1 MLKGSFLLERRQG
14 MHQKASLGLSG
25 GGGCSGEPQANRL
38 FWLVG
43 EEAIR
48 SPGLMIRSLK
58 AQLCLK
64 PTAFPHLHSNQDYR
78 PRPQLSQRCC
88 EGRLVGEVSL
98 LPFLSAQPRRML
110 GTLHGTPGCAASPQK
125 PSQDRH
131 TEPRAEFFKGE
142 ASLPLHIHPVKYHLR
157 LLLTAQEAERGC
169 LQRKDKVG
177 AVATGEGS
185 GPLSK
190 NVCLQPPHLLSL
202 QFQSPTP
209 NLTQGLSLRLTDPI

>member
-1 MLKGSFLLERRQG
+1 

-25 GGGCSGEPQANRL
+25 GGGCSGEPQANQL

-98 LPFLSAQPRRML
+98 LPFLSAQPRCML

-131 TEPRAEFFKGE
+131 TEPGAEFFKGE

-209 NLTQGLSLRLTDPI
+209 NLTQGLSLRLTNPI